1 VRNSGRDND
10 KQENLERE
18 IESHLQMA
26 AQDRIDRGESPV
38 LAAHSARREFGNV
51 GLIENVT
58 RDQWAW
64 TWHEDLL
71 QDLRHGA
78 RLLRRNPGF
87 TFIAVLT
94 LALGIG
100 ANTAIFSLVNGVLLR
115 PLPYPHPEQL
125 ISVTGTYPNYPSYP
139 KGAVVALRAQSRT
152 MDLAGYV
159 EGYQFNLTGLGDPI
173 RLNGTLVS
181 AELFSVL
188 GADAAIGR
196 TFHAGEDL
204 VGQNSYVIL
213 SQSLWQRRFAS
224 DPNIIGHSI
233 NLEGVARQIV
243 GVMPRDFGFPSPQSD
258 VWIPLDMDSRN
269 ASTYWAGD
277 FMPVIGRLRPGATT
291 QQADAEIR
299 LLQAQL
305 PPLFPWPM
313 PTTWNAS
320 VSAVSLQAGLAS
332 DVRTRLLILL
342 VAVALVLLI
351 ACANVANLTLS
362 RASVREKEIAIR
374 ASMGA
379 ARHRIVRQLITET
392 VLLAAFGGV
401 LGLFFAGVGVSLLK
415 SALSADTPRLI
426 DVAIDWRV
434 LLFTAVLVIFT
445 GIVSG
450 IAPAFQSSRAEL
462 TESLKAGSRGAT
474 ASTSRRVRSVLV
486 IAELALAVLLV
497 SGAGLLIRS
506 LYALSHVNPGFRSEN
521 VLTARVTPNESFCS
535 EPGRCFSFYHDL
547 LSGVRA
553 LPGIGDAG
561 LVSTLPL
568 DGRVNKRSAD
578 VEDYLPTND
587 KPAPLFW
594 LNAVSPGYFST
605 MRISVLRG
613 REFTEADTTGN
624 PRTAIISAE
633 TARRFWPG
641 QDAVGKHLRL
651 IGQNDWCTVVGVA
664 SDVRGYSLR
673 QNTPDFMDGLVYVPY
688 GPGATLENGSVP
700 AEMTLAIRSA
710 SNAPQLEQSLRGL
723 ASSLNPEAPVSEVKP
738 MPTILTDA
746 TSAPRSITALFGAFA
761 ALALI
766 LGIIGIYGVISF
778 FVGQRTREIGI
789 RMALGA
795 QRRDVLKL
803 VVNEGLW
810 LTLSGIVVGLL
821 AAFALTRF
829 LGTLLYGVSAT
840 DPLDFAAVA
849 ALFAVVALA
858 ACYVPARRAMR
869 VDPLVALRHE

>member
-1 VRNSGRDND
+1 MTFGRDAS
-10 KQENLERE
+10 KQENLEQE
-18 IESHLQMA
+18 IKTHLQMA
-26 AQDRIDRGESPV
+26 KQDRIDRGASPREADS
-38 LAAHSARREFGNV
+38 AACREFGNV
-51 GLIENVT
+51 ALVENVT
-58 RDQWAW
+58 RDQWAQ
-64 TWHEDLL
+64 TWLEDLL

-100 ANTAIFSLVNGVLLR
+100 ANTAVFSLVNGILLR
-115 PLPYPHPEQL
+115 PLPYAHPEQL
-125 ISVTGTYPNYPSYP
+125 ISVTGTYPTYPTYP
-139 KGAVVALRAQSRT
+139 KGALATLRERSQT
-152 MDLAGYV
+152 MYVAGYV
-159 EGYQFNLTGLGDPI
+159 EGYQFNLTGLGEPV

-204 VGQNSYVIL
+204 AGQNSFVIL

-243 GVMPRDFGFPSPQSD
+243 GVMPRDFHFPSPQSD

-269 ASTYWAGD
+269 TSAYWAGD

-299 LLQAQL
+299 LLQSQL

-313 PTTWNAS
+313 PNSWNAS
-320 VSAVSLQAGLAS
+320 VSAVSLRAGLVS

-342 VAVALVLLI
+342 VAVVLVLLI

-392 VLLAAFGGV
+392 VLLAAIGGA
-401 LGLFFAGVGVSLLK
+401 LGLFFAGIGLSLLK
-415 SALSADTPRLI
+415 SALPADTPRLA

-474 ASTSRRVRSVLV
+474 LSTSRRVRSILV

-497 SGAGLLIRS
+497 SAAGLLIRS
-506 LYALSHVNPGFRSEN
+506 LYALSHVNPGFRSDN

-535 EPGRCFSFYHDL
+535 EPGRCFSFYHDVL
-547 LSGVRA
+547 GGVRA
-553 LPGIGDAG
+553 LPGISDAA
-561 LVSTLPL
+561 LVSNLPL
-568 DGRVNKRSAD
+568 DGRVSKRSAD

-594 LNAVSPGYFST
+594 LNAVSPAYFST
-605 MRISVLRG
+605 MRISLLRG
-613 REFTEADTTGN
+613 REFTESDSTGN
-624 PRTAIISAE
+624 PQTAIISAE
-633 TARRFWPG
+633 TARRFWPN
-641 QDAVGKHLRL
+641 QDAVGKHLRF
-651 IGQNDWCTVVGVA
+651 IGQQDWCTIVGVA
-664 SDVRGYSLR
+664 SDVRGYNLR
-673 QNTPDFMDGLVYVPY
+673 QNTPEFMDGLIYVPY

-700 AEMTLAIRSA
+700 AEMTLVVRSA
-710 SNAPQLEQSLRGL
+710 SAAPQLERSLRNL
-723 ASSLNPEAPVSEVKP
+723 ASSLNPEAPISEVRS
-738 MPTILTDA
+738 MPAILTDA
-746 TSAPRSITALFGAFA
+746 TSAPRSITSLFGSFA
-761 ALALI
+761 ALALV
-766 LGIIGIYGVISF
+766 LGVIGIYGVISF

-803 VVNEGLW
+803 VVNEGLS
-810 LTLSGIVVGLL
+810 LTLIGIAAGLF

-858 ACYVPARRAMR
+858 ACYIPARRAMR
-869 VDPLVALRHE
+869 IDPLVALRYE

>member
-1 VRNSGRDND
+1 MTFGHDES
-10 KQENLERE
+10 KQENLEQE
-18 IESHLQMA
+18 IKSHLQMA
-26 AQDRIDRGESPV
+26 AQDRIDRGASPRD
-38 LAAHSARREFGNV
+38 ADSAARREFGNV
-51 GLIENVT
+51 ALIENVT

-64 TWHEDLL
+64 TWLEDLL

-100 ANTAIFSLVNGVLLR
+100 ANTAIFSLVSGILLR
-115 PLPYPHPEQL
+115 PLPYSHPERL
-125 ISVTGTYPNYPSYP
+125 ISVTGTYPNYPTYP
-139 KGAVVALRAQSRT
+139 KGALVALRAQSRT

-159 EGYQFNLTGLGDPI
+159 DGYQFNLTGLGDPI

-196 TFHAGEDL
+196 TFRAGEDL
-204 VGQNSYVIL
+204 AGQNSFVIL
-213 SQSLWQRRFAS
+213 SESLWQRRFAS

-243 GVMPRDFGFPSPQSD
+243 GVMPRDFRFPSPQSD

-269 ASTYWAGD
+269 TSTYWAGD
-277 FMPVIGRLRPGATT
+277 FMPVIGRLRPGATA
-291 QQADAEIR
+291 QQADAEIH
-299 LLQAQL
+299 LLQSQL

-313 PTTWNAS
+313 PNSWNAS
-320 VSAVSLQAGLAS
+320 LSAVSLQAGLVS

-342 VAVALVLLI
+342 VAVVLVLLI

-379 ARHRIVRQLITET
+379 APHRIVRQLITET
-392 VLLAAFGGV
+392 VLLAAIGGM
-401 LGLFFAGVGVSLLK
+401 LGLFFAGIGLSLLK
-415 SALSADTPRLI
+415 SALPADTPRLT

-450 IAPAFQSSRAEL
+450 MAPAFQSSRAEL

-474 ASTSRRVRSVLV
+474 LSTSRRVRSILV

-506 LYALSHVNPGFRSEN
+506 LYALSHLNPGFRSEN
-521 VLTARVTPNESFCS
+521 VLTARVTPNESFCG
-535 EPGRCFSFYHDL
+535 EAGRCFSFYHDL
-547 LSGVRA
+547 LGGVRA
-553 LPGIGDAG
+553 LPGIRDGA

-568 DGRVNKRSAD
+568 DGRVSKRSAN

-605 MRISVLRG
+605 MRISLLRG
-613 REFTEADTTGN
+613 RDFTEADTTGN

-641 QDAVGKHLRL
+641 QDAVGKHLRFL
-651 IGQNDWCTVVGVA
+651 GQNDWCTIVGIA
-664 SDVRGYSLR
+664 SDVRGYNLR
-673 QNTPDFMDGLVYVPY
+673 QNIPDFMDGLVYVPY

-700 AEMTLAIRSA
+700 AEMTLVVRSA
-710 SNAPQLEQSLRGL
+710 SAAPQLEQSLRNL
-723 ASSLNPEAPVSEVKP
+723 ASSLNPEAPVSEVKS
-738 MPTILTDA
+738 MPAILTDA
-746 TSAPRSITALFGAFA
+746 TSAPRSITSLFGAFA

-766 LGIIGIYGVISF
+766 LGIIGIYGVVSF

-803 VVNEGLW
+803 VVNEGLS
-810 LTLSGIVVGLL
+810 LTLTGIVGGLL

-840 DPLDFAAVA
+840 DPIDFAAVA

-858 ACYVPARRAMR
+858 ACYIPARRAMR
-869 VDPLVALRHE
+869 VDPLVALGYE

>member
-1 VRNSGRDND
+1 MKLPFWPSK
-10 KQENLERE
+10 KQQLLERE
-18 IESHLQMA
+18 IASHLEMA
-26 AQDRIDRGESPV
+26 KRDRVDRGESPAQ
-38 LAAHSARREFGNV
+38 AARAARREFGNV
-51 GLIENVT
+51 ALIEHVT

-64 TWHEDLL
+64 TWLEDLL

-78 RLLRRNPGF
+78 RLLRRNSGF

-125 ISVTGTYPNYPSYP
+125 ISVTGTYP
-139 KGAVVALRAQSRT
+139 KGALIALRAQSRT
-152 MDLAGYV
+152 MDLAGYA

-188 GADAAIGR
+188 GANAAIGR
-196 TFHAGEDL
+196 TFNSGEDL
-204 VGQNSYVIL
+204 AGQNSFVIL
-213 SQSLWQRRFAS
+213 SQSLWQQRFAS
-224 DPNIIGHSI
+224 DPHIVGQPI

-243 GVMPRDFGFPSPQSD
+243 GVMPRDFRFPSAQSE

-269 ASTYWAGD
+269 TSTYWAGD

-291 QQADAEIR
+291 RKADTEIR
-299 LLQAQL
+299 LLQSQL

-313 PTTWNAS
+313 PTSWNAS

-342 VAVALVLLI
+342 AAVALVLLI

-392 VLLAAFGGV
+392 VLLAAIGGV
-401 LGLFFAGVGVSLLK
+401 LGLFFAGVGLSLLK
-415 SALSADTPRLI
+415 SALPADTPRLI
-426 DVAIDWRV
+426 EVAIDWRV

-462 TESLKAGSRGAT
+462 TESLKAGGRGAT
-474 ASTSRRVRSVLV
+474 LTASRRMRSILV

-521 VLTARVTPNESFCS
+521 VLTVRVTPNQSFCS

-547 LSGVRA
+547 LGGVRA
-553 LPGIGDAG
+553 LPGIREAG

-568 DGRVNKRSAD
+568 DGRVTKRSAD
-578 VEDYLPTND
+578 VEGYLPAND

-613 REFTEADTTGN
+613 REFTEADSTGN
-624 PRTAIISAE
+624 PRTAIVSSE

-641 QDAVGKHLRL
+641 QDAVGKHLRFV
-651 IGQNDWCTVVGVA
+651 GQNDWCTIVGVA
-664 SDVRGYSLR
+664 SDVRGYNLR

-700 AEMTLAIRSA
+700 AEMTLVIRSA

-723 ASSLNPEAPVSEVKP
+723 ASALNPEAPISEVKS
-738 MPTILTDA
+738 MPAILNDA
-746 TSAPRSITALFGAFA
+746 TSAPRSITSLFGAFA
-761 ALALI
+761 TLALI

-803 VVNEGLW
+803 VVNEGLS
-810 LTLSGIVVGLL
+810 LTLTAILVGLL

-840 DPLDFAAVA
+840 DALDFAAVA
-849 ALFAVVALA
+849 ALFTVVALA
-858 ACYVPARRAMR
+858 ACCIPARRAMR
-869 VDPLVALRHE
+869 VDPLVALRYE